1 MNKTALKI
9 FLCFTII
16 SAAIAV
22 ILLMINFF
30 GFAFIGS
37 DVPSDLVVDSP
48 KQILSEISMTLT
60 KTEKGF
66 SLADPSI
73 LPADH
78 WCILIDENGNIL
90 WSQNKPN
97 DIPEHY
103 SINDIAKMTR
113 WFLNDYPVYV
123 RAEDY
128 GLLVLGTPKNSVGK
142 YEITYSM
149 EWFATLPQRLIGI
162 LAVNLLLAAALAFII
177 GIALYKRLCVLMNGI
192 NDLRQEKRVKLREN
206 GIFKDLAKNINETSA
221 AIQRKNAELRVR
233 DNARSNWISGISHDI
248 RTPLAI
254 LMGNSEA
261 LESSAELSKENQK
274 KAHAI
279 TTQSMKIK
287 KLIEDLNLISSLEYD
302 MQPAQKKPVR
312 LCSFLRQIVSNIIN
326 SGLADQCNIQLD
338 LHDEK
343 TTLLADEFLLERA
356 IFNLINNSITHN
368 KNGCNITIQSF
379 TNDNAATIVL
389 SDDGCGVPESVLDNI
404 SEIPKSAHGLGLPM
418 AYKII
423 SVHGGKMTA
432 RNENGFI
439 VTIQLP
445 VAR

>member
-149 EWFATLPQRLIGI
+149 EWFAHCP
-162 LAVNLLLAAALAFII
+162 
-177 GIALYKRLCVLMNGI
+177 
-192 NDLRQEKRVKLREN
+192 
-206 GIFKDLAKNINETSA
+206 
-221 AIQRKNAELRVR
+221 
-233 DNARSNWISGISHDI
+233 SG
-248 RTPLAI
+248 
-254 LMGNSEA
+254 
-261 LESSAELSKENQK
+261 
-274 KAHAI
+274 
-279 TTQSMKIK
+279 
-287 KLIEDLNLISSLEYD
+287 
-302 MQPAQKKPVR
+302 
-312 LCSFLRQIVSNIIN
+312 
-326 SGLADQCNIQLD
+326 
-338 LHDEK
+338 
-343 TTLLADEFLLERA
+343 
-356 IFNLINNSITHN
+356 
-368 KNGCNITIQSF
+368 
-379 TNDNAATIVL
+379 
-389 SDDGCGVPESVLDNI
+389 
-404 SEIPKSAHGLGLPM
+404 
-418 AYKII
+418 
-423 SVHGGKMTA
+423 
-432 RNENGFI
+432 
-439 VTIQLP
+439 
-445 VAR
+445 